1 MKSYFP
7 STLTCIFL
15 LLCFAGISFAG
26 SSIRCGN
33 YLISVGDLKIKVLDR
48 CGEPISKEKIELNS
62 SRHRRVDD
70 NYRYLELWTYE
81 FHYGYYDVL
90 TFKGGKLIKIESMIP
105 K

>member
-1 MKSYFP
+1 MRNYFF
-7 STLTCIFL
+7 TILICIFS
-15 LLCFAGISFAG
+15 LLCMAGISFAG

-33 YLISVGDLKIKVLDR
+33 NLVSVGDLKIKVLDR
-48 CGEPISKEKIELNS
+48 CGEPILKEKIELNS
-62 SRHRRVDD
+62 SRHRKKDG
-70 NYRYLELWTYE
+70 NYRYMEQWTYE